1 MKQLPIT
8 EAAIL
13 YVEW

>member
-1 MKQLPIT
+1 MT

-13 YVEW
+13 HR